1 MIIETENLYLR
12 EMNMDD
18 FEALSAVISD
28 EENMCH
34 YVKPYDKEGVIRW
47 INWCMDS
54 YQKYG
59 FGLWALCLKE
69 NDEMIGD
76 CGLSMQN
83 IDGQML
89 PEIGF
94 HIRKDLHRKGYGKQA
109 AEAVRDWAFEH
120 TQFPAL
126 YSYCT
131 ADNVASYKTAE
142 AIGMSFLKEF
152 KDKDNITDR
161 VSIITRQDWRKLYGK

>member
-1 MIIETENLYLR
+1 
-12 EMNMDD
+12 
-18 FEALSAVISD
+18 
-28 EENMCH
+28 
-34 YVKPYDKEGVIRW
+34 
-47 INWCMDS
+47 
-54 YQKYG
+54 
-59 FGLWALCLKE
+59 
-69 NDEMIGD
+69 MIGD
-76 CGLSMQN
+76 CGISMQN

-109 AEAVRDWAFEH
+109 AAAVRDWAFEH

-126 YSYCT
+126 YSYCR

>member
-12 EMNMDD
+12 EMNMND
-18 FEALSAVISD
+18 FETLSAVISD

-109 AEAVRDWAFEH
+109 AAAARDWAFEH

-152 KDKDNITDR
+152 INKDNIRDR
-161 VSIITRQDWRKLYGK
+161 VSIITREDWRKLYGK